1 MNRLVRLFAKRVLIL
16 ISAVFAISFLS
27 HQVRAYETVYDPTRH
42 ATDIEE
48 NVRKAL
54 HDAEELIRLME
65 QINNQLVMIE
75 YWKKNLMNLNFT
87 SLDEVATT
95 MGKLQSIVDQAP
107 GLGYK
112 LEGMGT
118 EFTTLYGEFGGEAVS
133 SELYHKQYKAW
144 LKQTRDGVQNAF
156 EAQGI
161 VMTNPDHKAAIEN
174 LIKQSQS
181 AEGTLQAL
189 QAANQISGVIISQ
202 LNELKTLTAA
212 NGQALSSY
220 LGYKAA
226 VDDHGRAWSENF
238 FKPVKYKK
246 DIPTPGLYP
255 LE

>member
-1 MNRLVRLFAKRVLIL
+1 
-16 ISAVFAISFLS
+16 
-27 HQVRAYETVYDPTRH
+27 
-42 ATDIEE
+42 
-48 NVRKAL
+48 
-54 HDAEELIRLME
+54 
-65 QINNQLVMIE
+65 MIE

-87 SLDEVATT
+87 SLDEVAAT
-95 MGKLQSIVDQAP
+95 MGKLQTIVDQSL

-133 SELYHKQYKAW
+133 SEVYHKQYKAW

-238 FKPVKYKK
+238 FKPVKINK
-246 DIPTPGLYP
+246 DIPTPDLYP
-255 LE
+255 FE